1 MQVDENDLKHVGCLI
16 RLSEKKEFIKPLRLE
31 LWGDILKSLT
41 NRKLSYGL
49 LYKRKAILTFLR
61 RDNSSCAGGL

>member
-16 RLSEKKEFIKPLRLE
+16 RLSEKKEFIKPLSLG

-49 LYKRKAILTFLR
+49 LYKRKAILTFKKR
-61 RDNSSCAGGL
+61 